1 MHKFALF
8 MAVLIA
14 LLLVGYLSYLHYVK
28 ARSLLQAWADAN
40 GYKILHARRNSL
52 LMPLGMYFSTSKY
65 QVVYHVAVYDASVK
79 RIRSAW
85 VRLGTYWTGSM
96 DGDAIQV
103 KWEHEDEA

>member
-1 MHKFALF
+1 MHKSGLF

-14 LLLVGYLSYLHYVK
+14 LLLIGYFGYRHYVK

-40 GYKILHARRNSL
+40 GYKILHARRSNL

-65 QVVYHVAVYDASVK
+65 QVVYHVAVFDASIR

-96 DGDAIQV
+96 DGDAV
-103 KWEHEDEA
+103 EVRWEHENQT